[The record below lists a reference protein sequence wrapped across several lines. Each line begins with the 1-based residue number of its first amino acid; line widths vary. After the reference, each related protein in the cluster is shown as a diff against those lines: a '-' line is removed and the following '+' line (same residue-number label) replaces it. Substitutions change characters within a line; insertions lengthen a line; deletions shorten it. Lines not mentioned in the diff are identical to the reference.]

1 MKFFSLTQEIAI
13 DLGTANTIITCNDKI
28 VVDEPSIIAL
38 DTRTDKLIAIGKD
51 AQKMHERT
59 HDKMRTIRPLKDGV
73 IANFQAA
80 ELMIRGM
87 IKMIPNQS
95 RLFKPSLKM
104 VIGIPSGS
112 TEVEIRAVRDSAE
125 QAGGREIYLVYEPM
139 AAALGI
145 GLDIEAPEGN
155 MVVDI
160 GGGTTEIA
168 VISLGGLVA
177 DRSLKIAGD
186 EFTQDIMDYMSR
198 QFNMKIGEKT
208 AEQIKFHVGAA
219 TTSLPKDEEPEAY
232 IVHGPNRSSSL
243 PMETPIT
250 YVEIAHCLDK
260 SIARIETA
268 ILSALESTPP
278 EIYADLVKNGIYLA
292 GGGALLRGLAKRLYD
307 KIQIPFHVADDPL
320 RAVARGTGIALKNV
334 DKFQFLLR

>member
-1 MKFFSLTQEIAI
+1 MKLFSLTQEIAI
-13 DLGTANTIITCNDKI
+13 DLGTANTIITSNDKI

-38 DTRTDKLIAIGKD
+38 DTRTDKMIAIGKA
-51 AQKMHERT
+51 AQRMHERT

-73 IANFQAA
+73 IADFNAA
-80 ELMIRGM
+80 EMMIRGM

-95 RLFKPSLKM
+95 RLFKPSMKM

-125 QAGGREIYLVYEPM
+125 QAGGREIYLIYESM

-145 GLDIEAPEGN
+145 GLDVEAPEGN

-177 DRSLKIAGD
+177 YRSLKIAGD

-198 QFNMKIGEKT
+198 QYNMKIGEKT
-208 AEQIKFHVGAA
+208 AEQIKLHVGAA
-219 TTSLPKDEEPEAY
+219 TTFLPKGEEPEQYA
-232 IVHGPNRSSSL
+232 VHGPNRSSSL
-243 PMETPIT
+243 PMATPVT
-250 YVEIAHCLDK
+250 YIEIAHSLDK

-268 ILSALESTPP
+268 ILSALEATPP
-278 EIYADLVKNGIYLA
+278 EIYADLVKNGIHLS

-334 DKFQFLLR
+334 DRFQFLLR